1 MKRTSHYSPAVHR
14 LQSIFLSFSPLS
26 VHTLPSGTPRPVC
39 PPSSAIH
46 FSLLNY
52 SSNVEVFICSSVSR
66 CPTTLLCLAAA
77 VLSLAWTGEFAH
89 QQTEEGGKQTQSNW
103 IRQKDGQKKEKEVP
117 GIEDKRGLSLDLLS
131 KLMFLLRLFICPDD
145 EWNQQTC

>member
-14 LQSIFLSFSPLS
+14 LQSIFLSFSLLS
-26 VHTLPSGTPRPVC
+26 VHTLPSGTPRSIC

-52 SSNVEVFICSSVSR
+52 SSNVEVFICSSVSQ
-66 CPTTLLCLAAA
+66 CPTTLLCLAAV

-89 QQTEEGGKQTQSNW
+89 QQTEEGKRDTKQLNKAERW
-103 IRQKDGQKKEKEVP
+103 AEKGEEVP
-117 GIEDKRGLSLDLLS
+117 GIEDKWGLSLDLLS
-131 KLMFLLRLFICPDD
+131 TLMFLPRLFICLDD
-145 EWNQQTC
+145 EWNQQTW